1 MASMTWSWRYE
12 DPSGAVVVPAESAPE
27 QEPFLSQA
35 DAESWVGEFWRELL
49 EAGVAQVTLLEGDR
63 QVYGPMGLTA

>member
-1 MASMTWSWRYE
+1 MVWSWRYE
-12 DPSGAVVVPAESAPE
+12 DAGGAVVSPAESAPA
-27 QEPFLSQA
+27 QEPFPSQA

-63 QVYGPMGLTA
+63 EVYGPMGLNV

>member
-1 MASMTWSWRYE
+1 MIWSWRYE
-12 DPSGAVVVPAESAPE
+12 DAVGAVVAPAGSAPE
-27 QEPFLSQA
+27 QEPFPSQA

-63 QVYGPMGLTA
+63 EVYGPMKLTA

>member
-1 MASMTWSWRYE
+1 MIWSWRYE
-12 DPSGAVVVPAESAPE
+12 DPSGAVIVPTESAPE

-63 QVYGPMGLTA
+63 KVYGPMKLTA

>member
-1 MASMTWSWRYE
+1 MAWSWRYE
-12 DPSGAVVVPAESAPE
+12 DPTGATVVPLESAPA
-27 QEPFLSQA
+27 QEPFPSQA

-63 QVYGPMGLTA
+63 TVYGPMGLNA